1 MKQNNSILN
10 IAGFGKKKIMGRKAG
25 EDKRQVFFW
34 RHQQLFR
41 AGITQCPTWKRQL
54 QAALKGCIRKCD
66 GIEIPWLQEERR

>member
-25 EDKRQVFFW
+25 EDKRQAFFW

-41 AGITQCPTWKRQL
+41 AGITQWPKL

-66 GIEIPWLQEERR
+66 GIEIPWPQEERR